1 MLICFQNTARC
12 VSLAAMTNAQLSA
25 AFVTAMKPFVKNPV
39 VVTNIYINNWQND
52 PFALGAWTHA
62 PVNVGN

>member
-1 MLICFQNTARC
+1 
-12 VSLAAMTNAQLSA
+12 MTNAQLSA